1 MSSKPEHKH
10 IIPSILAV
18 LPLLYCFGLQS
29 LGAGT
34 PRDAGENLKFRPPGI
49 IFSIVWT
56 ILFILVGVSWA
67 IAYVVS
73 QNKKYEKV
81 AVVLFYLL
89 LTLLLGLWSFVYGAL
104 DRRTVASWLLI
115 LIIANIFICMTLGNS
130 ISKSMLAP
138 LVAWCIFAMIMN
150 TTEVQFT
157 ETSPNA
163 EEEKKCPRGAGFSD
177 SGYNDENE

>member
-10 IIPSILAV
+10 IIPAILSV

-34 PRDAGENLKFRPPGI
+34 PRDAGENVKFIPPGI
-49 IFSIVWT
+49 IFSVVWT

-67 IAYVVS
+67 IAYVIS
-73 QNKKYEKV
+73 KGKRNEKA

-89 LTLLLGLWSFVYGAL
+89 LTLLLGIWSFVYGAL
-104 DRRTVASWLLI
+104 DKKTLASWLLI
-115 LIIANIFICMTLGNS
+115 LIIAIIFICMSTGNS
-130 ISKSMLAP
+130 VSRSMLAP

-157 ETSPNA
+157 TTSPSSDDD
-163 EEEKKCPRGAGFSD
+163 EKCPRGAGFGD
-177 SGYNDENE
+177 SGYNT